1 MTTKGQ
7 IVEEALDTF
16 GISGNY
22 ESNMIMRGVKNLERM
37 MLAWDT
43 KGIVLGYISSS
54 TPNPEQESGLADYT
68 LQAVILNLSTQLGS
82 ILRLPSSPEIKGLA
96 KSAYEDLMPLSPPMA
111 ANPYMPLGAGNNLC
125 RSDSYYGAYQS
136 QDDNI
141 TTESGVDIITETNE

>member
-22 ESNMIMRGVKNLERM
+22 ESDMIMRGVKNLERM

-43 KGIVLGYISSS
+43 KGISLGYISSS

-96 KSAYEDLMPLSPPMA
+96 KSAYEDLTPLSPPMT
-111 ANPYMPLGAGNNLC
+111 ANPYMPLGAGGSP
-125 RSDSYYGAYQS
+125 RGFGDYYDTYQS
-136 QDDNI
+136 QDNNV
-141 TTESGVDIITETNE
+141 TTETGVDIITEGSE

>member
-22 ESNMIMRGVKNLERM
+22 ESDMIMRGVKNLERM

-43 KGIVLGYISSS
+43 KGVVLGYSSSS
-54 TPNPEQESGLADYT
+54 TPNPEQDSGLADYT
-68 LQAVILNLSTQLGS
+68 LQAVILNLAGQLGS
-82 ILRLPSSPEIKGLA
+82 ILRLQSSPEIKALA
-96 KSAYEDLMPLSPPMA
+96 KSAYEDLMPLAPAMA
-111 ANPYMPLGAGNNLC
+111 ANPYMPLGAGNNWC
-125 RSDSYYGAYQS
+125 RSNSFYGAYQQ

-141 TTESGVDIITETNE
+141 TTESGLDIVTEGE

>member
-54 TPNPEQESGLADYT
+54 TPDPEQESGLADYT
-68 LQAVILNLSTQLGS
+68 LQAVVLNLATQLGS
-82 ILRLPSSPEIKGLA
+82 VLRLQSSPEIKGLA
-96 KSAYEDLMPLSPPMA
+96 KSAYEELMPLAPSMA
-111 ANPYMPLGAGNNLC
+111 SNPYMPLGAGNNWC
-125 RSDSYYGAYQS
+125 RSDSFYGAYQQS
-136 QDDNI
+136 DDNI
-141 TTESGVDIITETNE
+141 TTESGVDIITEGE